1 MPKIDPQI
9 LIQAPMNWSPLANP
23 HPQAMASLWLWG
35 TLLVLTLVW
44 DASGA
49 DLSAMTWLGDPQ
61 GFAWRDHWWLS
72 TVMHTG
78 AKQLAVFIYLGVLA
92 MTLWPRGIWRQLPP
106 SQRLEIAMGITLS
119 LVVVTAIKRISLTS
133 CPWDLEAFGGAARY
147 VSHWTWGVLDGG
159 GGSCFPG
166 GHASSAFGF
175 MALSLPWLTSSQ
187 TEHQRLG
194 WAMTGMVLLMGLIL
208 GLVQTLRGAHYPSH
222 TAWTALFCAAT
233 AWANHVFFAQ
243 RRMRHDQQSE
253 G

>member
-1 MPKIDPQI
+1 
-9 LIQAPMNWSPLANP
+9 MNWLPLASP

-72 TVMHTG
+72 SVLHNG
-78 AKQLAVFIYLGVLA
+78 AKQLAVLVYVGVLA
-92 MTLWPRGIWRQLPP
+92 MTLWPKGIWRQLSP

-119 LVVVTAIKRISLTS
+119 LVVITAIKRISLTS
-133 CPWDLEAFGGAARY
+133 CPWDLEAFGGTARY
-147 VSHWTWGVLDGG
+147 VSHWTWGVSDGG

-166 GHASSAFGF
+166 GHASSAFAF

-187 TEHQRLG
+187 TDHQRMGRALTVAILLIG
-194 WAMTGMVLLMGLIL
+194 WVL
-208 GLVQTLRGAHYPSH
+208 GLAQTLRGAHYPSH

-233 AWANHVFFAQ
+233 AWANHVVFAWW
-243 RRMRHDQQSE
+243 RLKR
-253 G
+253 

>member
-1 MPKIDPQI
+1 MSKRDDQI
-9 LIQAPMNWSPLANP
+9 LTQAPLDRQPLGSP

-49 DLSAMTWLGDPQ
+49 DLPAMTWLGSPQ

-72 TVMHTG
+72 NVMHTG
-78 AKQLAVFIYLGVLA
+78 AKQLAVLVYVGVLA

-106 SQRLEIAMGITLS
+106 SQRQEIAMGITLS

-133 CPWDLEAFGGAARY
+133 CPWDLEAFGGTARY
-147 VSHWTWGVLDGG
+147 VSHWTWGVSDGG

-166 GHASSAFGF
+166 GHASSAFAF
-175 MALSLPWLTSSQ
+175 MALSLPWLMSMDKNQQS
-187 TEHQRLG
+187 LG
-194 WAMTGMVLLMGLIL
+194 WAMTGVIVLTGLVL
-208 GLVQTLRGAHYPSH
+208 GLAQTLRGAHYPSH

-233 AWANHVFFAQ
+233 AWANHGLFVLW
-243 RRMRHDQQSE
+243 RVKHPQQ
-253 G
+253 